1 MNLPQAAAA
10 GAALQQGLE
19 APAVL
24 PPAPA
29 SVFADRAARFE
40 RLADGHASGDWL
52 AFLARLTRTQHA
64 LLQNHPPA
72 DLPSGTARALAL
84 SHGMPALPANGWRR
98 NPVWRRHLAAL
109 AEGLQTQAPEV
120 LRPVLAGLPA
130 IGEAELERLADGVL
144 RTEYDPAHS
153 ARLPFVAAA
162 LQVYW
167 TWMAAQPALA
177 GLARLDVPGV
187 CPCCG
192 SLPVASVI
200 QAGQYAGVRYLHCSL
215 CNTEWNLVRANCTS
229 CGETDKVSYR
239 VLEGAGGGAPNGI
252 VRAEVC
258 DHCHGYLKQM
268 RRDKDA
274 SADPVADDLATLA
287 LDILVDEAGYLR
299 GGPNPLFIPGSAGE
313 HRPGP

>member
-1 MNLPQAAAA
+1 MNLPQTAA
-10 GAALQQGLE
+10 GANLQQGSE

-24 PPAPA
+24 QPVPA

-40 RLADGHASGDWL
+40 RLADGHALGDWL
-52 AFLARLTRTQHA
+52 AFLARLSRIQHDLLKAHPAVPLPSDAARTQ
-64 LLQNHPPA
+64 
-72 DLPSGTARALAL
+72 ARE
-84 SHGMPALPANGWRR
+84 HGMPVLPANGWQRD
-98 NPVWRRHLAAL
+98 PVWRKHLAAL
-109 AEGLQTQAPEV
+109 AGGLQAHAPEA
-120 LRPVLAGLPA
+120 LRPVLAGL
-130 IGEAELERLADGVL
+130 ITTDIAELERLADGVL

-153 ARLPFVAAA
+153 ARLPFIAAA

-192 SLPVASVI
+192 SLPVSSVI
-200 QAGQYAGVRYLHCSL
+200 QAGQYTGARYLHCSL

-239 VLEGAGGGAPNGI
+239 VLEAEGNTTHDT

-258 DHCHGYLKQM
+258 DDCHSYLKQVL
-268 RRDKDA
+268 RDKDA

-299 GGPNPLFIPGSAGE
+299 SGPNPLFIPGGITESRTDG
-313 HRPGP
+313 

>member
-1 MNLPQAAAA
+1 MNLTQSTPAAM
-10 GAALQQGLE
+10 GLQQGLE

-24 PPAPA
+24 QPTPA

-40 RLADGHASGDWL
+40 RLAEGHASGDWL
-52 AFLARLTRTQHA
+52 AFLARLTRIQHA
-64 LLQNHPPA
+64 LLQQHPAVP
-72 DLPSGTARALAL
+72 LPSAAQREQAGR
-84 SHGMPALPANGWRR
+84 HGMPVVPANGWARD
-98 NPVWRRHLAAL
+98 PVWRKHLASL
-109 AEGLQTQAPEV
+109 ADQLRTDAPET
-120 LRPVLAGLPA
+120 LRPVLVALTQAAPD
-130 IGEAELERLADGVL
+130 ELERLADGVL
-144 RTEYDPAHS
+144 RTEYDPTQA
-153 ARLPFVAAA
+153 AALPFIAAA

-167 TWMAAQPALA
+167 TWMAAQPDLA

-200 QAGQYAGVRYLHCSL
+200 QAGNHTGTRYLHCSL

-229 CGETDKVSYR
+229 CGETNKVSYR
-239 VLEGAGGGAPNGI
+239 VLENASGATHDV

-258 DHCHGYLKQM
+258 DDCHSYLKQVL
-268 RRDKDA
+268 RDKDA

-299 GGPNPLFIPGSAGE
+299 SGPNPLFIPGDAGN
-313 HRPGP
+313 

>member
-1 MNLPQAAAA
+1 MNLPQSAA
-10 GAALQQGLE
+10 GANLHQGPE

-24 PPAPA
+24 QPEPA
-29 SVFADRAARFE
+29 SVFADRAARFD
-40 RLADGHASGDWL
+40 RLADGHALGDWL
-52 AFLARLTRTQHA
+52 AFLARLSRIQHD
-64 LLQNHPPA
+64 LLKTHPAVP
-72 DLPSGTARALAL
+72 LPSDAASAQARE
-84 SHGMPALPANGWRR
+84 HGMPVLPANGWQRD
-98 NPVWRRHLAAL
+98 PVWRKHLAAL
-109 AEGLQTQAPEV
+109 AGGLQAHAPEA
-120 LRPVLAGLPA
+120 LRPVLAGLLTA
-130 IGEAELERLADGVL
+130 GEAELEVLADGVL

-153 ARLPFVAAA
+153 ARLPFIAAA

-192 SLPVASVI
+192 SLPVSSVI
-200 QAGQYAGVRYLHCSL
+200 QAGQYTGARYLHCSL

-239 VLEGAGGGAPNGI
+239 VLEAEGSTAHDT

-258 DHCHGYLKQM
+258 DDCHSYLKQVL
-268 RRDKDA
+268 RDKDA

-299 GGPNPLFIPGSAGE
+299 SGPNPLFIPGGVTESRTDG
-313 HRPGP
+313 

>member
-1 MNLPQAAAA
+1 MNPTPSTPASM
-10 GAALQQGLE
+10 GLQQGLE

-24 PPAPA
+24 QPVVA

-40 RLADGHASGDWL
+40 RLAEGHAAGDWL
-52 AFLARLTRTQHA
+52 AFLARLTRVQHE
-64 LLQNHPPA
+64 LLQQHPAVP
-72 DLPSGTARALAL
+72 LPSPTQFEQASR
-84 SHGMPALPANGWRR
+84 HGMPAVPANGWTRD
-98 NPVWRRHLAAL
+98 PVWRRHLATL
-109 AEGLQTQAPEV
+109 ADRLQPAAPEA
-120 LRPVLAGLPA
+120 LRPTLAVLIDADTN
-130 IGEAELERLADGVL
+130 ELERLADGVL
-144 RTEYDPAHS
+144 RTEYDPAQR
-153 ARLPFVAAA
+153 AALPFIAAA

-167 TWMAAQPALA
+167 TWIAAQPALA

-200 QAGQYAGVRYLHCSL
+200 QAGTHTGTRYLHCSL

-239 VLEGAGGGAPNGI
+239 VLEKGDGATHDV

-258 DHCHGYLKQM
+258 DDCHSYLKQVL
-268 RRDKDA
+268 RDKDA

-299 GGPNPLFIPGSAGE
+299 SGPNPLFIPGDAGN
-313 HRPGP
+313 

>member
-1 MNLPQAAAA
+1 MNLPQTAA
-10 GAALQQGLE
+10 GANLQQGSE

-24 PPAPA
+24 QPVPA

-40 RLADGHASGDWL
+40 RLADGHALGDWL
-52 AFLARLTRTQHA
+52 AFLARLSRIQHDLLKAHPAIPLPSDAARTQ
-64 LLQNHPPA
+64 
-72 DLPSGTARALAL
+72 ARE
-84 SHGMPALPANGWRR
+84 HGMPVLPANGWRR
-98 NPVWRRHLAAL
+98 DPIWHKHLAAL
-109 AEGLQTQAPEV
+109 ADGLQAHAPEA
-120 LRPVLAGLPA
+120 LRPVLAGLLTTN
-130 IGEAELERLADGVL
+130 EAELERLADGVL

-153 ARLPFVAAA
+153 ARLPFIAAA

-167 TWMAAQPALA
+167 TWIAAQPALA

-200 QAGQYAGVRYLHCSL
+200 QAGTHTGTRYLHCSL

-239 VLEGAGGGAPNGI
+239 VLEKGDGATHDV

-258 DHCHGYLKQM
+258 DDCHSYLKQVL
-268 RRDKDA
+268 RDKDA

-299 GGPNPLFIPGSAGE
+299 SGPNPLFIPGDAGN
-313 HRPGP
+313 

>member
-1 MNLPQAAAA
+1 MNLPQTAT
-10 GAALQQGLE
+10 GANLQQGLE

-24 PPAPA
+24 QPVAA
-29 SVFADRAARFE
+29 SLFADRAARFE

-52 AFLARLTRTQHA
+52 AFLARLSRIQHE
-64 LLQNHPPA
+64 LLQSHPAVP
-72 DLPSGTARALAL
+72 LPSEAERIRARE
-84 SHGMPALPANGWRR
+84 HGMPVLPANGWRR
-98 NPVWRRHLAAL
+98 DRVWRQHLAAL
-109 AEGLQTQAPEV
+109 ADGLLPHAPDV

-153 ARLPFVAAA
+153 ARLPFIAAA

-167 TWMAAQPALA
+167 AWMAAQPALA

-200 QAGQYAGVRYLHCSL
+200 QAGQYAGARYLHCSL
-215 CNTEWNLVRANCTS
+215 CSTEWNLVRANCSS

-239 VLEGAGGGAPNGI
+239 VLEAEGGTTRDT

-258 DHCHGYLKQM
+258 DDCHSYLKQVL
-268 RRDKDA
+268 RDKDA

-299 GGPNPLFIPGSAGE
+299 SGPNPLFIPGGVTESRADG
-313 HRPGP
+313 